1 MRAINKIQVLIGVSA
16 LFIGLLVYLFDRPSD
31 HTYFVYT
38 LFPQKSP
45 NDFLLN
51 LFGPIGR
58 SLPSLLHV
66 FSFTLIT
73 TGLMSCQKRGCLII
87 GLVWLFIDCLFEVG
101 QKLGMQISQFVPD
114 FFSGIPIL
122 ENTKSFFLRGTFDV
136 YDLVAITIGA
146 IAAQSLFWIT
156 TNRRGAL

>member
-1 MRAINKIQVLIGVSA
+1 MRAVNKIQVLLGVSA
-16 LFIGLLVYLFDRPSD
+16 LFVGLLVYLFDRSSA

-38 LFPQKSP
+38 LFPQKSSSEV
-45 NDFLLN
+45 LLN
-51 LFGPIGR
+51 LFGPIGG

-73 TGLMSCQKRGCLII
+73 AGLMSCKKRGCLII
-87 GLVWLFIDCLFEVG
+87 GIVWFFIDFLFETG
-101 QKLGMQISQFVPD
+101 QKSGTQISQFVPD

-136 YDLVAITIGA
+136 WDLAAITIGA
-146 IAAQSLFWIT
+146 IAAQLLLWIT